1 LNASRY
7 VRTAGALGHLLLVV
21 VLALGVFIMHTLG
34 HPDDSHADEM
44 STASH
49 APATVHS
56 AAGSDEPAAARAPM
70 GVEHTTASAPSS
82 SADMPVMA
90 MDMLSL
96 CVAVLLG
103 AWVLAALVRSALAR
117 QPDWLANLLAQVAA
131 FPRPNPPP
139 RGPDLTQLS
148 VLRL

>member
-1 LNASRY
+1 
-7 VRTAGALGHLLLVV
+7 
-21 VLALGVFIMHTLG
+21 M
-34 HPDDSHADEM
+34 
-44 STASH
+44 
-49 APATVHS
+49 
-56 AAGSDEPAAARAPM
+56 RA
-70 GVEHTTASAPSS
+70 EHTTASARSS

-90 MDMLSL
+90 MDMMSL

-117 QPDWLANLLAQVAA
+117 RPDWLANLLAQVAA
-131 FPRPNPPP
+131 FSRPNPPP